1 MIVDVHAH
9 VLPEEAV
16 QRMQRESRQHAPA
29 LRERTEQDATLV
41 MGAVSYPGFRR
52 GGWDLEHRLAEL
64 DAHRLDAQLLA
75 PVPFAFGYELDSSLA
90 TTFAQIQ
97 NEELAVFVRS
107 SGRLAGLATLPLQ
120 APEAAAAEL
129 RRALGTLGLRG
140 AELGTQ
146 VMGVDLDDP
155 RFEVVW
161 AAAEETGA
169 FLFVHPWQVA
179 GADRLRD
186 FYLTNV
192 VGNPFETTIAIA
204 RLVLGAVLQRFP
216 RLTLCFAH
224 GGGFLPYQR
233 GRLEHAWE
241 VQPEARR
248 SLSEPP
254 ATYLDRLYVDSVL
267 FSPQA
272 LELAVRTLGSE
283 HVLLGSDYPFRMGL
297 EDPLALLAEANLPE
311 ADRQLI
317 AGDTAARLLGFER

>member
-1 MIVDVHAH
+1 LIVDVHAH
-9 VLPEEAV
+9 VLPEQAV
-16 QRMQRESRQHAPA
+16 QRMQRESREHAPD
-29 LRERTEQDATLV
+29 LRERTADDATLV
-41 MGAVSYPGFRR
+41 MGAVSYSGFRR
-52 GGWDLEHRLAEL
+52 GGWDLEQRLAEL

-75 PVPFAFGYELDSSLA
+75 PVPFAFGYELDPSLA

-97 NEELAVFVRS
+97 NEELAAFVRS
-107 SGRLAGLATLPLQ
+107 SDRLAGLATLPLQ
-120 APEAAAAEL
+120 APDAAAVEL
-129 RRALGTLGLRG
+129 RRAVGTLGLRG

-146 VMGVDLDDP
+146 VQGVDLDDP

-161 AAAEETGA
+161 AAAEETAA

-204 RLVLGAVLQRFP
+204 RLVLGGVLQRFP
-216 RLTLCFAH
+216 RLTFCFAH

-248 SLSEPP
+248 RLSDAP
-254 ATYLDRLYVDSVL
+254 ASYLDRLYVDSVL
-267 FSPQA
+267 FSPEA
-272 LELAVRTLGSE
+272 LELAVRMMGAE

-297 EDPLALLAEANLPE
+297 DDPLALLAA
-311 ADRQLI
+311 ADLSETDRRRI
-317 AGDTAARLLGFER
+317 AGETAARLLGFRS